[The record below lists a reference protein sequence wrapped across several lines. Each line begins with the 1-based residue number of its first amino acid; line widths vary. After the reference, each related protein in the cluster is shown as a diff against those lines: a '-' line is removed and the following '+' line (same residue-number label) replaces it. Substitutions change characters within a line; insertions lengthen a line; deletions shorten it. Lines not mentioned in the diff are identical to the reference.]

1 MPERTEKII
10 RKMGRYSLVD
20 KLGQGSMG
28 VVYKAYDEMLDR
40 YVALKTMVSDM
51 TADTELRKRFYQEAR
66 LAAKINHPYIITVYD
81 LGEVDG
87 QLYIAM
93 ELLEGQDLKT
103 YLKDGPPLSM
113 EQKVE
118 WMLQLAEAFSFAHEE
133 GIIHR
138 DIKPGNIHIRGNNDL
153 VVMDFGI
160 ARAASSDITRAG
172 AIIGT
177 PEYIS
182 PEQILAIKVDHRAD
196 IFSLG
201 LVFYEILT
209 RTHPFRSANLPATIH
224 KVLNEKPTPP
234 IQIDPQIPKRLS
246 DLVLKAMEKETSH
259 RFQNC
264 KEILQELM
272 DCKEE
277 FTRQARTLINSRD
290 ILNNETVILIGR
302 LQDLYSRR
310 DFLEICNELNYDPSS
325 AMFSDPLLSQEP
337 TYTEAS
343 EAYAHAHQRLV
354 RAKNHIESSSQIE
367 NIMQA
372 GKALYAEGK
381 FEDCIEQMK
390 VIQSYSPEHELAGE
404 YIQQCQRRIREAEE
418 TEERKKYIVQA
429 ERNVVNLF
437 QSGDMTNCQREAM
450 TLIGI
455 DPGNSIAAN
464 YLRRCEERFN
474 RAEQQSELKKQIDSY
489 LLKAE
494 ELLEKKDYEASL
506 ELLKQCEQLEPK
518 NPAVRSMISRCQNA
532 LRQEEKRKKEATEVT
547 EMMNRAITLRTHGD
561 LEKALNLLLEARKLK
576 PDSTE
581 IAHEIQT
588 TEQEIRAT
596 EEYREKLAKVRSTPI
611 WVYPSI
617 IAMLIA
623 VGAFFYWL
631 LQPPKPFTNGET
643 KRIFATARQQMQ
655 NGDLEGSLKTLQD
668 YTAKDPTNPE
678 AQKMLQDVK
687 DRLAKKLT
695 ETQKSEVAKLFA
707 QAQLAEQNKNFAD
720 AINQYEAILKLDPLN
735 EKAQS
740 GVTNA
745 RVQLANATTEEK
757 LKQEIEQSLND
768 ARKHF
773 NEGRYADAKLELTRL
788 LALDPKNDRAKALL
802 TEVQKKLDSTVPP
815 PDPSAKIKSLISSA
829 RNEIQKKNY
838 DRATTIL
845 NELASIDPNNSELSQ
860 LKKRIEQETSGPKF
874 GSITIN
880 CEPFGNAFLDG
891 QSIGETP
898 IPLRKI
904 PTGQHVIT
912 IRRDGFK
919 EVSKTINV
927 QEDGVQHLQFALEKE
942 N

>member
-1 MPERTEKII
+1 
-10 RKMGRYSLVD
+10 
-20 KLGQGSMG
+20 MG

-81 LGEVDG
+81 LGEADG

-209 RTHPFRSANLPATIH
+209 RTHPFRSTNLPATIH

-234 IQIDPQIPKRLS
+234 IQLDSQIPKRLS
-246 DLVLKAMEKETSH
+246 DLVLKAMEKEASH

-264 KEILQELM
+264 REILQELL
-272 DCKEE
+272 DCREE

-290 ILNNETVILIGR
+290 ILNNETIVLIGR

-325 AMFSDPLLSQEP
+325 GMFSDPPLPQEP

-343 EAYAHAHQRLV
+343 EAYALAHKRLA
-354 RAKNHIESSSQIE
+354 RAKHHIESSSQIE
-367 NIMQA
+367 NIMQT
-372 GKALYAEGK
+372 GKALYADEK
-381 FEDCIEQMK
+381 FHDCIEQMK
-390 VIQSYSPEHELAGE
+390 IIQAYSPEHELAGE
-404 YIQQCQRRIREAEE
+404 YIQQCQRRIREEE
-418 TEERKKYIVQA
+418 ENQERKKYIIQA

-450 TLIGI
+450 TLLGI
-455 DPGNSIAAN
+455 DPENSIASN

-474 RAEQQSELKKQIDSY
+474 RAEQQSELKKQIESY
-489 LLKAE
+489 LTKAE
-494 ELLEKKDYEASL
+494 ELLEKKDYDASL

-518 NPAVRSMISRCQNA
+518 NPSVRSLISRCQNA
-532 LRQEEKRKKEATEVT
+532 LRQEERRKKQDTEFT
-547 EMMNRAITLRTHGD
+547 EMMNRAITHRTHGD

-576 PDSTE
+576 PDSTG
-581 IAHEIQT
+581 IAQEIQT
-588 TEQEIRAT
+588 TEQEIRAS
-596 EEYREKLAKVRSTPI
+596 EEYREKLGKARSTPI

-617 IAMLIA
+617 IILLVA
-623 VGAFFYWL
+623 VGIFFYWL
-631 LQPPKPFTNGET
+631 IQPPKPFTNNET
-643 KRIFATARQQMQ
+643 QRTIATAHQQMQ
-655 NGDLEGSLKTLQD
+655 SGDLEGSLKTLQD

-687 DRLAKKLT
+687 DQLAKKLT
-695 ETQKSEVAKLFA
+695 QARNVEVEKLFQ
-707 QAQLAEQNKNFAD
+707 QAQLAEQNKNFSE
-720 AINQYEAILKLDPLN
+720 AINQYESILKIDPLN
-735 EKAQS
+735 DKAQN
-740 GVTNA
+740 GLTNA
-745 RVQLANATTEEK
+745 RVQLANATSEVRLNK
-757 LKQEIEQSLND
+757 EIEQSLND
-768 ARKHF
+768 ARKYYNDGH
-773 NEGRYADAKLELTRL
+773 YADAKLELTRL
-788 LALDPKNDRAKALL
+788 LALDPNNEKAKTLL
-802 TEVQKKLDSTVPP
+802 SEVQKKLDSTGQ
-815 PDPSAKIKSLISSA
+815 PSDSSKKIKSLISSA

-838 DRATTIL
+838 DRATVIL
-845 NELASIDPNNSELSQ
+845 NELASLDPGNPELVQ
-860 LKKRIEQETSGPKF
+860 LKKRIEQETAGPKF

-891 QSIGETP
+891 QPIGETP

-919 EVSKTINV
+919 EVSKTITV
-927 QEDGVQHLQFALEKE
+927 QEDSVQHLQFALEKG

>member
-1 MPERTEKII
+1 
-10 RKMGRYSLVD
+10 
-20 KLGQGSMG
+20 MG

-66 LAAKINHPYIITVYD
+66 LSAKINHPYIITVYD

-209 RTHPFRSANLPATIH
+209 RTHPFRSTNLPATIH
-224 KVLNEKPTPP
+224 KVLNEKPIPP
-234 IQIDPQIPKRLS
+234 IQHDPQIPKHLS
-246 DLVLKAMEKETSH
+246 DLVLKAMEKEASH
-259 RFQNC
+259 RFQSC
-264 KEILQELM
+264 KEILQELL
-272 DCKEE
+272 DCREE
-277 FTRQARTLINSRD
+277 FVRQARTLINSRD
-290 ILNNETVILIGR
+290 ILNNETTFLIGR

-325 AMFSDPLLSQEP
+325 GMFSDPPLPQEP
-337 TYTEAS
+337 NYTEAS

-367 NIMQA
+367 SIMQA
-372 GKALYAEGK
+372 GKAHYAEGK
-381 FEDCIEQMK
+381 FHDCIEQMK
-390 VIQSYSPEHELAGE
+390 IIQGYSPEHELAGE
-404 YIQQCQRRIREAEE
+404 YIQQCQRRIREDEE
-418 TEERKKYIVQA
+418 TQERKKYVIQA

-450 TLIGI
+450 TLLGI
-455 DPGNSIAAN
+455 DPENSIAGN

-474 RAEQQSELKKQIDSY
+474 RAEQQSELRKQIESY
-489 LLKAE
+489 LAKAE
-494 ELLEKKDYEASL
+494 ELLAKKDYDASL
-506 ELLKQCEQLEPK
+506 ELLKQCEQLDPK
-518 NPAVRSMISRCQNA
+518 NAAVRSMISQCQNA
-532 LRQEEKRKKEATEVT
+532 LRQEERRQKQDTEFT
-547 EMMNRAITLRTHGD
+547 DMMNRAITLRTHGD
-561 LEKALNLLLEARKLK
+561 LEKALNLLLEARKRK
-576 PDSTE
+576 PDSTA
-581 IAHEIQT
+581 IAQEIQT
-588 TEQEIRAT
+588 TEQEIRAS
-596 EEYREKLAKVRSTPI
+596 EEYREKLGKGRTTPI

-617 IAMLIA
+617 IIVLVA
-623 VGAFFYWL
+623 VGVFFYWL
-631 LQPPKPFTNGET
+631 LQPPKPFTNTET
-643 KRIFATARQQMQ
+643 QQIIATARQQMQ
-655 NGDLEGSLKTLQD
+655 SGDLEGSLKTLQD
-668 YTAKDPTNPE
+668 YTVKDPTNAE
-678 AQKMLQDVK
+678 AQTMLQDVK
-687 DRLAKKLT
+687 DKLAKKLT
-695 ETQKSEVAKLFA
+695 QAKKAEVEKLFQ
-707 QAQLAEQNKNFAD
+707 QAQFAEQNKNFSD
-720 AINQYEAILKLDPLN
+720 AINQYESILKIDPLN
-735 EKAQS
+735 EKAQN
-740 GVTNA
+740 GLTNV
-745 RVQLANATTEEK
+745 RVKLANATSEEK
-757 LKQEIEQSLND
+757 LRQEIEQSLNV
-768 ARKHF
+768 ARKHY
-773 NEGRYADAKLELTRL
+773 NNGHYADAKFELTRL
-788 LALDPKNDRAKALL
+788 LALDPNNGNAKSLL
-802 TEVQKKLDSTVPP
+802 SEVQKKLERTVQPA
-815 PDPSAKIKSLISSA
+815 DPSAKIKSLISSA

-838 DRATTIL
+838 DRANSIL
-845 NELASIDPNNSELSQ
+845 NELASLDPNNPELAQ
-860 LKKRIEQETSGPKF
+860 LKKRIEQETTGPKF

-891 QSIGETP
+891 QPIGETP

-904 PTGQHVIT
+904 PAGQHVIT

-919 EVSKTINV
+919 EVSKTITV
-927 QEDGVQHLQFALEKE
+927 QPDSVQHLQFALEKQ

>member
-138 DIKPGNIHIRGNNDL
+138 DIKPGNIHIRENNDL

-209 RTHPFRSANLPATIH
+209 RTHPFRSTNLPATIH

-234 IQIDPQIPKRLS
+234 IQLDAQIPKRLS

-264 KEILQELM
+264 KEILQELL
-272 DCKEE
+272 DCREE
-277 FTRQARTLINSRD
+277 FARQARTLTNSRD
-290 ILNNETVILIGR
+290 ILNNETVVLIGR

-325 AMFSDPLLSQEP
+325 AMFSDPPLPQEP

-354 RAKNHIESSSQIE
+354 HAKHHIENSSQIE

-381 FEDCIEQMK
+381 FHDCIEQMK
-390 VIQSYSPEHELAGE
+390 IIQGYSPEHELAGE
-404 YIQQCQRRIREAEE
+404 YIQQCQRRIREEE
-418 TEERKKYIVQA
+418 ESEERKKYIIQA

-437 QSGDMTNCQREAM
+437 QTGDMTNCQREAM
-450 TLIGI
+450 TLMGI
-455 DPGNSIAAN
+455 DPENSIAAN

-474 RAEQQSELKKQIDSY
+474 RAEQQSELKKQIENY
-489 LLKAE
+489 LIKAE
-494 ELLEKKDYEASL
+494 ELLERKDYEACL

-532 LRQEEKRKKEATEVT
+532 VRQEEKRKKEATEFT
-547 EMMNRAITLRTHGD
+547 SMMNRAISLRTHGD

-581 IAHEIQT
+581 IAQEIQT

-596 EEYREKLAKVRSTPI
+596 EEYREKLAKGRTTPI

-617 IAMLIA
+617 IIMLIA
-623 VGAFFYWL
+623 VAAFFYWL
-631 LQPPKPFTNGET
+631 FLQPPKPFSNDET
-643 KRIFATARQQMQ
+643 QRIIATARQQMQ
-655 NGDLEGSLKTLQD
+655 SGDLEGSLKTLQE
-668 YTAKDPTNPE
+668 YTSKDPTNAE

-695 ETQKSEVAKLFA
+695 EAQKVEVEKLFQ
-707 QAQLAEQNKNFAD
+707 QARLAEQNKNFSE
-720 AINQYEAILKLDPLN
+720 AISQYESILKIDPLN
-735 EKAQS
+735 EKAQN
-740 GVTNA
+740 GLTDA
-745 RVQLANATTEEK
+745 RVELANAASEEK
-757 LKQEIEQSLND
+757 LHQEIEQSLNQ
-768 ARKHF
+768 ARKHY
-773 NEGRYADAKLELTRL
+773 NDGRYADAKLELTRL
-788 LALDPKNDRAKALL
+788 LALDSNNEKAKSLL
-802 TEVQKKLDSTVPP
+802 VEVQKKLDNVQPS
-815 PDPSAKIKSLISSA
+815 DPSAKIKSLISSA
-829 RNEIQKKNY
+829 RSEVQKKNY
-838 DRATTIL
+838 NRAIKIL
-845 NELASIDPNNSELSQ
+845 NELAAIDPNNAELAQ
-860 LKKRIEQETSGPKF
+860 LKKKIEQETAGPKF

-880 CEPFGNAFLDG
+880 CEPFGNAFIDG
-891 QSIGETP
+891 QPIGETP

-904 PTGQHVIT
+904 PTGPHMIS

-927 QEDGVQHLQFALEKE
+927 TEDGVQHLQFALEKAD
-942 N
+942 